1 MKEVT
6 DDNHTT
12 KRVTTKTSY
21 LQRALQAT
29 LTIWLSL
36 IVVSIVVFGLS
47 ESLRLAGVER
57 NQNLLITFIVALGLI
72 LLALWLVPRSFL
84 TFKEEQKDDVR
95 QRYVQHVLQSL
106 AVIWATMAVVLLGA
120 IALYGALSRAG
131 VERNQDLLITFI
143 IALGLILLALWL
155 VPRSFLMLKEA

>member
-12 KRVTTKTSY
+12 RRVTTKTSY

-36 IVVSIVVFGLS
+36 IVVSIVIFGLS

-84 TFKEEQKDDVR
+84 TFKED
-95 QRYVQHVLQSL
+95 
-106 AVIWATMAVVLLGA
+106 
-120 IALYGALSRAG
+120 
-131 VERNQDLLITFI
+131 
-143 IALGLILLALWL
+143 
-155 VPRSFLMLKEA
+155 

>member
-6 DDNHTT
+6 DDNH
-12 KRVTTKTSY
+12 TTKTSY

-57 NQNLLITFIVALGLI
+57 NQNLLITFI
-72 LLALWLVPRSFL
+72 
-84 TFKEEQKDDVR
+84 
-95 QRYVQHVLQSL
+95 
-106 AVIWATMAVVLLGA
+106 
-120 IALYGALSRAG
+120 
-131 VERNQDLLITFI
+131 

-155 VPRSFLMLKEA
+155 VPRSFLMLKEEEKNHSGP